1 MTVVALS
8 SDAPLGTACH
18 SSLPAPSLHDTSTNT
33 GPSVARPFVQTVVRT
48 NAYATRPPHLATT
61 PAATSPRGS
70 PPPPPPP
77 PPPRPLAAFPSS
89 SWRRSRGNAVPG
101 TARPRCPSSRPCH
114 SSRRS
119 AARSSTIGSF
129 RRPRPPWAT
138 RTSVRVV
145 LTEWARVPF
154 VTSPTHGIHVYPL
167 CYAATLLTA
176 ARLVSNAS

>member
-1 MTVVALS
+1 M
-8 SDAPLGTACH
+8 
-18 SSLPAPSLHDTSTNT
+18 
-33 GPSVARPFVQTVVRT
+33 VRT

-61 PAATSPRGS
+61 PAATSPRGA

-77 PPPRPLAAFPSS
+77 PPPPHPSTAFPSS

-101 TARPRCPSSRPCH
+101 TARLRCLSSRPCH

-119 AARSSTIGSF
+119 AARSSTIGSS

-145 LTEWARVPF
+145 LTLTEWARVPF

-167 CYAATLLTA
+167 CNAATLLPLRGWSQMLPKAIKRGCSLSSRSPQQNVHSLSRCSLRSSPNT
-176 ARLVSNAS
+176 RPSPR